1 MWLKAVEI
9 GTVERGNISFTLVF
23 WLNENNV
30 KLFITNF
37 WLMLKENKTC
47 FTIYTVLIT
56 PSKIAHCMIICDLNL
71 YRFMIFQMLSTT
83 GSKIDL
89 FHTFIQNLNLNYMCM
104 HMYVHVIY
112 IVSKN
117 PVINFISR

>member
-1 MWLKAVEI
+1 
-9 GTVERGNISFTLVF
+9 
-23 WLNENNV
+23 
-30 KLFITNF
+30 
-37 WLMLKENKTC
+37 
-47 FTIYTVLIT
+47 
-56 PSKIAHCMIICDLNL
+56 MIICDLNL

-117 PVINFISR
+117 PVINFFSRLILINFNRTLIFFSTFGELQFYIITINKVNKMSDFNIIINRH